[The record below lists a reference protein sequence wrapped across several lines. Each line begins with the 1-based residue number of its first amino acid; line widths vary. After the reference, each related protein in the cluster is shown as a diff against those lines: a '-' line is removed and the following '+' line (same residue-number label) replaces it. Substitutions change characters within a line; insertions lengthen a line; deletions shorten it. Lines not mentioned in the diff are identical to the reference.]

1 MTNPKPRTGTIV
13 DAVKDCLDTGAE
25 WRRDLCGHRIQRGR
39 YRDETWVRYENN
51 HGDVRLTR
59 DDIEATW
66 TRVEP
71 EPTPPKVKPLRCG
84 PNTIIP
90 EREVTGALV
99 EDWRRLYAVAMK
111 AADVF
116 RRSPLEEPTGFLE
129 AATELGVM
137 LHEMG
142 LMEPGEGE

>member
-1 MTNPKPRTGTIV
+1 MTEPKPRTGNIV

-25 WRRDLCGHRIQRGR
+25 WRRDRCSRRIRRAGYCDEAWAVYEDGHGA
-39 YRDETWVRYENN
+39 VLKK
-51 HGDVRLTR
+51 G
-59 DDIEATW
+59 DIEATW

-71 EPTPPKVKPLRCG
+71 PPPKPKVKPLRCG

-116 RRSPLEEPTGFLE
+116 RRSPLEEPTSFLE

-142 LMEPGEGE
+142 LLKPGEGE